1 MASLQVC
8 KTQWNRNESAR
19 YQWKL
24 GICHH
29 FHEELHWLWDCWQRS
44 LCFFFSFLWYSKQAL
59 VLLNR
64 KKYSC
69 VTCLQSGCRKRPE
82 NALIWQPSF
91 MIVFIYPVEIMPGI
105 ERYFLW
111 RKAPW
116 LVFLSCLDY
125 LSTAFILLNQNQLS
139 PLKKWWRKLKPQ
151 KTMILINCIWN
162 LSIPCK
168 YAGHL
173 YTHGAFYLNPL

>member
-116 LVFLSCLDY
+116 LVFFPVWIIFQLLLFCLIKTNFPLSKNDEG
-125 LSTAFILLNQNQLS
+125 N
-139 PLKKWWRKLKPQ
+139 
-151 KTMILINCIWN
+151 WN
-162 LSIPCK
+162 LRKRWS
-168 YAGHL
+168 
-173 YTHGAFYLNPL
+173 